1 MYKAGILNLVP
12 ILYIFIPIVL
22 GVVIGFFSKKF
33 TSHKI
38 IYSIL
43 IPIVV
48 SIVYIEIL
56 IISSPDVSNIQLKV
70 LLYLWNSIVMFLSL
84 VGYNI
89 LIRVISKFKNINK
102 S

>member
-1 MYKAGILNLVP
+1 MYKEGILNLVP

-22 GVVIGFFSKKF
+22 SVVIGFFSKKF

-43 IPIVV
+43 TPIVV

-56 IISSPDVSNIQLKV
+56 TISSSNVSNMQLKV
-70 LLYLWNSIVMFLSL
+70 LLYLWNSLVMFLSL

-89 LIRVISKFKNINK
+89 LIKIKSINK